1 MCHKIVRSFKRSIYL
16 ACVGLSLVL
25 VSLSSHAET
34 TVIRD
39 ILGREVTV
47 QMPLERVF
55 LGFYYTDY
63 MAIGGVDAFDKVVGF
78 SKDVW
83 TVWTPA
89 SWELYSS
96 QLPQLNDIPDVG
108 EVEAGTFS
116 LEKLLSLNPDLAV
129 LADWQFK
136 ALGPD
141 VDRIEAAGIPVV
153 VVDYN
158 AQTLE
163 RHLQSTLIL
172 GQITGQEARA
182 QQIADE
188 YQANVEEVAQRIAA
202 SDLAKPRVY
211 VEFGN
216 KGPAE
221 YSFTYGKNMWG
232 SVINLAGGDNIA
244 TPFVEWWG
252 PMNPEQVLVSNP
264 EVIIISGRET
274 ELTKNQEAMVLGVGI
289 EQSEAERRLQG
300 FSQRA
305 GWSELDAIQKGQLFG
320 VYQGASRTIADSA
333 MVQYFAKVFYPEL
346 FADLDP
352 LQTYLDFHAEYLP
365 VVPQGTFMVHADQA
379 VQ

>member
-39 ILGREVTV
+39 ILGREVAV

-221 YSFTYGKNMWG
+221 YSFTYGK
-232 SVINLAGGDNIA
+232 IC
-244 TPFVEWWG
+244 
-252 PMNPEQVLVSNP
+252 
-264 EVIIISGRET
+264 
-274 ELTKNQEAMVLGVGI
+274 GV
-289 EQSEAERRLQG
+289 
-300 FSQRA
+300 
-305 GWSELDAIQKGQLFG
+305 
-320 VYQGASRTIADSA
+320 
-333 MVQYFAKVFYPEL
+333 P
-346 FADLDP
+346 
-352 LQTYLDFHAEYLP
+352 
-365 VVPQGTFMVHADQA
+365 
-379 VQ
+379 